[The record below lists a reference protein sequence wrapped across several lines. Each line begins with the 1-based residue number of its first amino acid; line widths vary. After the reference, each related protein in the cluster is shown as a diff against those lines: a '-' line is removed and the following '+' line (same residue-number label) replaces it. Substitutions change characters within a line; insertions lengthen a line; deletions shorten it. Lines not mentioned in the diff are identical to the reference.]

1 MSNARFGF
9 RTRNGQISTF
19 IQSTNA
25 LDADALAFIN
35 ATGITN
41 TTQINAIYSL
51 VTSLK
56 NYNLWD
62 KLNAIYPFIGGTSTT
77 CKYNLKDPRDLNLAY
92 RLIFVGGWTFSAN
105 GALPNGTNAYADTK
119 YIPFYQEIFDDE
131 HLCFALNTNTT
142 ETSSDPGQIGAYN
155 SNTQSS
161 TMFINNSLTLG
172 GRLNGNVISGTI
184 STRIGVSIGVKTSA
198 TVTTFYK
205 DGVQIATGNSGG
217 TLSNAPIYIGTPWV
231 FGGAYGSGYT
241 KNQFT
246 FVSMGKSLSAT
257 DVTNYTNTIN
267 NFNTA
272 LSR

>member
-77 CKYNLKDPRDLNLAY
+77 CKYNLKDPQD
-92 RLIFVGGWTFSAN
+92 
-105 GALPNGTNAYADTK
+105 TNAAFRLTFIGGLTHSNGGILSNGSNGYCDTNLT
-119 YIPFYQEIFDDE
+119 I
-131 HLCFALNTNTT
+131 NTNLSLNDAHISFYSRT
-142 ETSSDPGQIGAYN
+142 DGAQI
-155 SNTQSS
+155 S
-161 TMFINNSLTLG
+161 
-172 GRLNGNVISGTI
+172 
-184 STRIGVSIGVKTSA
+184 
-198 TVTTFYK
+198 
-205 DGVQIATGNSGG
+205 
-217 TLSNAPIYIGTPWV
+217 
-231 FGGAYGSGYT
+231 
-241 KNQFT
+241 
-246 FVSMGKSLSAT
+246 
-257 DVTNYTNTIN
+257 
-267 NFNTA
+267 
-272 LSR
+272 